1 MTPLIEARGLKKTY
15 LSGDRLLTV
24 IDGLDLAVSAGETVA
39 IVGASGTGKS
49 TLLHLLGGIDRPSA
63 GEILF
68 EGRRLET
75 LSATALARYRNAA
88 VGFVFQFHFLMPDF
102 TALENVQMPLL
113 LGGERRGP
121 AARRAA
127 ELLADVGLADR
138 GHHRP
143 GELSGGEQQR
153 VAIARAIARAPQVL
167 LADEPT
173 GNLDRATGEAVF
185 GLLQRLNRER
195 GLTLVVVTHNGELA
209 HACGRTLTLEGGRF
223 HPAPAA
229 RPRRAAAYPADAR
242 LILPGSVLLAPCSSS
257 T

>member
-1 MTPLIEARGLKKTY
+1 MTPLIEARGVRKTY
-15 LSGDRLLTV
+15 RSGEKQLTV
-24 IDGLDLAVSAGETVA
+24 IDGLDLAVASGETVA
-39 IVGASGTGKS
+39 IVGASGAGKS

-68 EGRRLET
+68 EGRRLDA
-75 LSATALARYRNAA
+75 LSAAALARYRNAA
-88 VGFVFQFHFLMPDF
+88 VGFVFQFPFQMPDF

-113 LGGERRGP
+113 LGGERRGA

-153 VAIARAIARAPQVL
+153 VAIARAIARSPQLL

-173 GNLDRATGEAVF
+173 GNLDRGTGEAVF
-185 GLLQRLNRER
+185 ALLQGLNRDR
-195 GLTLVVVTHNGELA
+195 GLTMIIVTHNEELA
-209 HACGRTLTLEGGRF
+209 RASGRTLKLDSGRF
-223 HPAPAA
+223 APPPSA
-229 RPRRAAAYPADAR
+229 
-242 LILPGSVLLAPCSSS
+242 
-257 T
+257 

>member
-1 MTPLIEARGLKKTY
+1 MPPLIEARGLTKTY
-15 LSGDRLLTV
+15 MSGERQLTV
-24 IDGLDLAVSAGETVA
+24 IDGLDLSVSAGETVA

-68 EGRRLET
+68 EGRRLDA

-113 LGGERRGP
+113 LGGERGGP

-153 VAIARAIARAPQVL
+153 VAIARAIARAPQLL

-173 GNLDRATGEAVF
+173 GNLDRATGEAIF
-185 GLLQRLNRER
+185 SLLQRLNRER

-209 HACGRTLTLEGGRF
+209 LACGRTLTLDSGRF
-223 HPAPAA
+223 VPAPAPQVAA
-229 RPRRAAAYPADAR
+229 R
-242 LILPGSVLLAPCSSS
+242 
-257 T
+257 

>member
-1 MTPLIEARGLKKTY
+1 MTTPLVEARGLKKTY
-15 LSGDRLLTV
+15 LSGDKPLTV
-24 IDGLDLAVSAGETVA
+24 IDGLDLTVTAGETVA

-68 EGRRLET
+68 EGLRLDA
-75 LSATALARYRNAA
+75 LSATALARYRNAT

-102 TALENVQMPLL
+102 TALENVLMPLL
-113 LGGERRGP
+113 LGGERSGP
-121 AARRAA
+121 ATRRAA

-153 VAIARAIARAPQVL
+153 VAIARAIARAPQLL

-173 GNLDRATGEAVF
+173 GNLDRGTGEAIF
-185 GLLQRLNRER
+185 ALLQRLNRER
-195 GLTLVVVTHNGELA
+195 GLTLVVVTHNRELA
-209 HACGRTLTLEGGRF
+209 FACGRTLTLDGGRF
-223 HPAPAA
+223 TSPP
-229 RPRRAAAYPADAR
+229 PP
-242 LILPGSVLLAPCSSS
+242 
-257 T
+257 

>member
-1 MTPLIEARGLKKTY
+1 MTIPLIEARGLKKTY
-15 LSGDRLLTV
+15 LSGDRPLTV
-24 IDGLDLAVSAGETVA
+24 IDGLDLAVTAGETVA

-68 EGRRLET
+68 EGRRLDA

-113 LGGERRGP
+113 LGGERSGP

-127 ELLADVGLADR
+127 ALLADVGLADR

-153 VAIARAIARAPQVL
+153 VAIARAIARSPQLL

-173 GNLDRATGEAVF
+173 GNLDRETG
-185 GLLQRLNRER
+185 GSILLLLQRLNRER
-195 GLTLVVVTHNGELA
+195 GLTLVVVTHNRELSY
-209 HACGRTLTLEGGRF
+209 ACGRTLTLEAGRF
-223 HPAPAA
+223 APAL
-229 RPRRAAAYPADAR
+229 PA
-242 LILPGSVLLAPCSSS
+242 
-257 T
+257 

>member
-1 MTPLIEARGLKKTY
+1 MPPLIEARGLKKTY
-15 LSGDRLLTV
+15 LSGDKPLTV
-24 IDGLDLAVSAGETVA
+24 IDGLDLTVTAGETVA

-68 EGRRLET
+68 EGRRLDA

-113 LGGERRGP
+113 LGGERSGP

-153 VAIARAIARAPQVL
+153 VAIARAVARAPQLL

-173 GNLDRATGEAVF
+173 GNLDRGTGEAVF
-185 GLLQRLNRER
+185 SLLQRLNRER
-195 GLTLVVVTHNGELA
+195 SLTLVVVTHNRELA
-209 HACGRTLTLEGGRF
+209 VACGRTLTLEGGRF
-223 HPAPAA
+223 IPAPATS
-229 RPRRAAAYPADAR
+229 P
-242 LILPGSVLLAPCSSS
+242 
-257 T
+257 

>member
-15 LSGDRLLTV
+15 MSGDRQLTV

-68 EGRRLET
+68 EGRRLDA

-113 LGGERRGP
+113 LGGERSGP

-153 VAIARAIARAPQVL
+153 VAIARAIARAPQLL

-173 GNLDRATGEAVF
+173 GNLDRGTGEAVF
-185 GLLQRLNRER
+185 SLLQRLNRER
-195 GLTLVVVTHNGELA
+195 GLTMVVVTHNGELA
-209 HACGRTLTLEGGRF
+209 SACGRTLTLEGGRF
-223 HPAPAA
+223 VPAPA
-229 RPRRAAAYPADAR
+229 REPLPMTYPER
-242 LILPGSVLLAPCSSS
+242 
-257 T
+257 

>member
-1 MTPLIEARGLKKTY
+1 MSTPLIEARGLKKSYT
-15 LSGDRLLTV
+15 SGDKPLTV
-24 IDGLDLAVSAGETVA
+24 IDGLDLTVAAGETVA

-49 TLLHLLGGIDRPSA
+49 TLLHLLGGLDRPSA

-68 EGRRLET
+68 EGRRLDA
-75 LSATALARYRNAA
+75 LSATALARYRNAT

-113 LGGERRGP
+113 LGGERRG
-121 AARRAA
+121 AAATRAA

-153 VAIARAIARAPQVL
+153 VAIARAIARNPQLL

-173 GNLDRATGEAVF
+173 GNLDRGTGDAVF
-185 GLLQRLNRER
+185 ALLQRLNRER
-195 GLTLVVVTHNGELA
+195 GLTLVVVTHNAELA
-209 HACGRTLTLEGGRF
+209 RACGTTLTLDSGRF
-223 HPAPAA
+223 VAPRPA
-229 RPRRAAAYPADAR
+229 
-242 LILPGSVLLAPCSSS
+242 
-257 T
+257 

>member
-1 MTPLIEARGLKKTY
+1 MKPLIEARGLCKSY
-15 LSGDRLLTV
+15 MSGDRLLTV
-24 IDGLDLAVSAGETVA
+24 IDGLDLTVTAGETVA
-39 IVGASGTGKS
+39 IVGASGAGKS

-68 EGRRLET
+68 EGTRLDA

-113 LGGERRGP
+113 LGGERRSA

-153 VAIARAIARAPQVL
+153 VAIARAIARSPQLL

-173 GNLDRATGEAVF
+173 GNLDHATGRTVF

-195 GLTLVVVTHNGELA
+195 GLTMIVVTHNEELA
-209 HACGRTLTLEGGRF
+209 GATGRTLRLAGGQF
-223 HPAPAA
+223 PPAP
-229 RPRRAAAYPADAR
+229 PTP
-242 LILPGSVLLAPCSSS
+242 

>member
-1 MTPLIEARGLKKTY
+1 MPPLIEARGLKKTY
-15 LSGDRLLTV
+15 MSGERLLTV
-24 IDGLDLAVSAGETVA
+24 IDGIDLAVSAGETVA

-68 EGRRLET
+68 EGRRLDA

-113 LGGERRGP
+113 LGGERSGP

-153 VAIARAIARAPQVL
+153 VAIARAVARAPQLL

-173 GNLDRATGEAVF
+173 GNLDRGTGEAVF
-185 GLLQRLNRER
+185 SLLQRLNRER
-195 GLTLVVVTHNGELA
+195 GLTMVVVTHNTELA
-209 HACGRTLTLEGGRF
+209 HSCGRTLTLESGRF
-223 HPAPAA
+223 IPAPAA
-229 RPRRAAAYPADAR
+229 S
-242 LILPGSVLLAPCSSS
+242 L
-257 T
+257 

>member
-1 MTPLIEARGLKKTY
+1 MSAPLIEARGLRKSY
-15 LSGDRLLTV
+15 ASGAKQLTV
-24 IDGLDLAVSAGETVA
+24 IDGLDLAVAAGETVA
-39 IVGASGTGKS
+39 IVGASGAGKS

-68 EGRRLET
+68 EGRRLDA

-113 LGGERRGP
+113 LGGERRGA

-153 VAIARAIARAPQVL
+153 VAIARAIARSPQLL

-173 GNLDRATGEAVF
+173 GNLDRGTGEAVF
-185 GLLQRLNRER
+185 ALLQGLNRER
-195 GLTLVVVTHNGELA
+195 GLTMIIVTHNEELA
-209 HACGRTLTLEGGRF
+209 RASGRTLKLESGRF
-223 HPAPAA
+223 VAAAPA
-229 RPRRAAAYPADAR
+229 
-242 LILPGSVLLAPCSSS
+242 
-257 T
+257 

>member
-1 MTPLIEARGLKKTY
+1 MKPLIEARGLKKTY
-15 LSGDRLLTV
+15 MSGDKQLTV

-63 GEILF
+63 GEISF
-68 EGRRLET
+68 EGRRLDA
-75 LSATALARYRNAA
+75 LSPTALARYRNAA

-102 TALENVQMPLL
+102 TALENVLMPLL
-113 LGGERRGP
+113 LGGERSGP
-121 AARRAA
+121 ASRRAA

-153 VAIARAIARAPQVL
+153 VAIARAIARSPQLL

-173 GNLDRATGEAVF
+173 GNLDRGTGESIFA
-185 GLLQRLNRER
+185 LLQRLNRER
-195 GLTLVVVTHNGELA
+195 GLTMVMVTHNAELA
-209 HACGRTLTLEGGRF
+209 FACGRTLTLESGRF
-223 HPAPAA
+223 ITPPAPQPA
-229 RPRRAAAYPADAR
+229 PRTTPPRSA
-242 LILPGSVLLAPCSSS
+242 
-257 T
+257 

>member
-1 MTPLIEARGLKKTY
+1 MPPIIAARGLRKTY
-15 LSGDRLLTV
+15 MSGDKQLTV
-24 IDGLDLAVSAGETVA
+24 IDGLDLAVTAGETVA

-68 EGRRLET
+68 EGKRLDA

-113 LGGERRGP
+113 LGGERSGS
-121 AARRAA
+121 ATRRAA

-153 VAIARAIARAPQVL
+153 VAIARAIARAPQLL

-173 GNLDRATGEAVF
+173 GNLDRGTGDAIF
-185 GLLQRLNRER
+185 SLLQRLNRER
-195 GLTLVVVTHNGELA
+195 GLTMVVVTHNSELA
-209 HACGRTLTLEGGRF
+209 FACGRTLRLEGGRF
-223 HPAPAA
+223 APTPPSHPSPQAIP
-229 RPRRAAAYPADAR
+229 
-242 LILPGSVLLAPCSSS
+242 V
-257 T
+257 

>member
-1 MTPLIEARGLKKTY
+1 MPPLIEARGLKKTY
-15 LSGDRLLTV
+15 MSGDRPLTV
-24 IDGLDLAVSAGETVA
+24 IDGLDLAVSSGETVA

-63 GEILF
+63 GEIIF
-68 EGRRLET
+68 EGRRLDA

-113 LGGERRGP
+113 LGGERSGP

-153 VAIARAIARAPQVL
+153 VAIARAVGRAPQLL

-173 GNLDRATGEAVF
+173 GNLDRGTGEAVF
-185 GLLQRLNRER
+185 SLLQRLNRER
-195 GLTLVVVTHNGELA
+195 GLTMVVVTHNRELA
-209 HACGRTLTLEGGRF
+209 LACGRTLTLEGGRF
-223 HPAPAA
+223 VPAPAA
-229 RPRRAAAYPADAR
+229 S
-242 LILPGSVLLAPCSSS
+242 L
-257 T
+257 

>member
-1 MTPLIEARGLKKTY
+1 MAPLIEARGLKKTY
-15 LSGDRLLTV
+15 MSGDKPLTV
-24 IDGLDLAVSAGETVA
+24 IDGLDLAVAAGETVA

-68 EGRRLET
+68 EGKRLDA

-113 LGGERRGP
+113 LAGERP
-121 AARRAA
+121 AAAARRAA
-127 ELLADVGLADR
+127 ELLAEVGLAER

-153 VAIARAIARAPQVL
+153 VAIARAIARAPQLL

-173 GNLDRATGEAVF
+173 GNLDRVTGDAVF
-185 GLLQRLNRER
+185 ALLQRLNRER
-195 GLTLVVVTHNGELA
+195 GLTIVIVTHNAELA
-209 HACGRTLTLEGGRF
+209 LACGRTLRLDSGHF
-223 HPAPAA
+223 VP
-229 RPRRAAAYPADAR
+229 PR
-242 LILPGSVLLAPCSSS
+242 G
-257 T
+257 

>member
-1 MTPLIEARGLKKTY
+1 M
-15 LSGDRLLTV
+15 SGDRQLTV
-24 IDGLDLAVSAGETVA
+24 IDGLDLACRAGETVA

-68 EGRRLET
+68 EGRRLDA

-113 LGGERRGP
+113 LGGERGGP

-153 VAIARAIARAPQVL
+153 VAIARAIARAPQLL

-173 GNLDRATGEAVF
+173 GNLDRGTGEAIF
-185 GLLQRLNRER
+185 ALLQRLNRER
-195 GLTLVVVTHNGELA
+195 GLTHGGGHPQRGTG
-209 HACGRTLTLEGGRF
+209 ACLRENPDPRGRAFR
-223 HPAPAA
+223 PAP
-229 RPRRAAAYPADAR
+229 RRGTRR
-242 LILPGSVLLAPCSSS
+242 LRDLPGGGEPDLAGERVAGVPPVVLDLAP
-257 T
+257 

>member
-1 MTPLIEARGLKKTY
+1 MKPLIEARGLKKAY
-15 LSGDRLLTV
+15 MSGDRLLTV
-24 IDGLDLAVSAGETVA
+24 IDGLDLTVTAGETVA

-68 EGRRLET
+68 EGKRLEA

-113 LGGERRGP
+113 LGGERSGP

-153 VAIARAIARAPQVL
+153 VAIARAIARAPQLL

-173 GNLDRATGEAVF
+173 GNLDRDTGEAIF
-185 GLLQRLNRER
+185 ALLQRLNRER
-195 GLTLVVVTHNGELA
+195 GLTVVVVTHNRDLA
-209 HACGRTLTLEGGRF
+209 LACGKTLTLEGGRF
-223 HPAPAA
+223 ASPP
-229 RPRRAAAYPADAR
+229 PP
-242 LILPGSVLLAPCSSS
+242 
-257 T
+257 

>member
-1 MTPLIEARGLKKTY
+1 MPPLIEARGLKKSY
-15 LSGDRLLTV
+15 MSGERLLTV
-24 IDGLDLAVSAGETVA
+24 IDGLDLTVSAGETVA

-68 EGRRLET
+68 EGRRLDA

-113 LGGERRGP
+113 LGGERSGP

-127 ELLADVGLADR
+127 ELLADIGLADR

-153 VAIARAIARAPQVL
+153 VAIARAIARSPQLL

-173 GNLDRATGEAVF
+173 GNLDRGTGEAIF
-185 GLLQRLNRER
+185 ALLQRLNRER
-195 GLTLVVVTHNGELA
+195 GLTMVVVTHNRELA
-209 HACGRTLTLEGGRF
+209 IACGRTLTLEGGRF
-223 HPAPAA
+223 APAP
-229 RPRRAAAYPADAR
+229 RPPPAPPVIPQR
-242 LILPGSVLLAPCSSS
+242 
-257 T
+257 

>member
-1 MTPLIEARGLKKTY
+1 VATPLIEARGLKKVY
-15 LSGDRLLTV
+15 QSGDRPLTV
-24 IDGLDLAVSAGETVA
+24 IDGLDLSVAPGETVA

-68 EGRRLET
+68 EGRRLDA

-113 LGGERRGP
+113 LGGERGGP

-153 VAIARAIARAPQVL
+153 VAIARAIARAPQLL

-173 GNLDRATGEAVF
+173 GNLDRSTGEAVF
-185 GLLQRLNRER
+185 GLLRRLNQER
-195 GLTLVVVTHNGELA
+195 GLTLVVVTHNAELA
-209 HACGRTLTLEGGRF
+209 SACGRTLSLEGGRF
-223 HPAPAA
+223 APPPAA
-229 RPRRAAAYPADAR
+229 QPPVSRGR
-242 LILPGSVLLAPCSSS
+242 
-257 T
+257 

>member
-1 MTPLIEARGLKKTY
+1 MTIPLIEARGLRKRY
-15 LSGDRLLTV
+15 GGGERALTV
-24 IDGLDLAVSAGETVA
+24 IDGLDLAVAPGETVA
-39 IVGASGTGKS
+39 IVGASGAGKS

-68 EGRRLET
+68 EGRRLDA
-75 LSATALARYRNAA
+75 LSTAALARYRNAT

-113 LGGERRGP
+113 LGGERPGA

-153 VAIARAIARAPQVL
+153 VAIARAIARSPRLL

-173 GNLDRATGEAVF
+173 GNLDRHTGDAVF
-185 GLLQRLNRER
+185 ALLGSLNRER
-195 GLTLVVVTHNGELA
+195 GLTMVMVTHNAELA
-209 HACGRTLTLEGGRF
+209 RACGRTLTLESGRF
-223 HPAPAA
+223 VGAPAA
-229 RPRRAAAYPADAR
+229 GA
-242 LILPGSVLLAPCSSS
+242 
-257 T
+257 

>member
-1 MTPLIEARGLKKTY
+1 MKPLIEARGLKKAY
-15 LSGDRLLTV
+15 MSGDRQLTV
-24 IDGLDLAVSAGETVA
+24 IDGLDLAVTAGETVA
-39 IVGASGTGKS
+39 IGGASGTGKS

-68 EGRRLET
+68 EGKRLDA

-113 LGGERRGP
+113 LADERSD
-121 AARRAA
+121 AAAKRAA
-127 ELLADVGLADR
+127 ELLAEVGLAER

-153 VAIARAIARAPQVL
+153 VAIARAIARAPQLL

-173 GNLDRATGEAVF
+173 GNLDRTTGEAVF
-185 GLLQRLNRER
+185 SLLQRLNRER
-195 GLTLVVVTHNGELA
+195 GLTIVIVTHNAELA
-209 HACGRTLTLEGGRF
+209 LACGRTLTLEGGRF
-223 HPAPAA
+223 AQP
-229 RPRRAAAYPADAR
+229 RP
-242 LILPGSVLLAPCSSS
+242 
-257 T
+257 

>member
-1 MTPLIEARGLKKTY
+1 VPPLIEARGLKKSY
-15 LSGDRLLTV
+15 LSGDRQLTV
-24 IDGLDLAVSAGETVA
+24 IDGLDLTVSAGETVA

-68 EGRRLET
+68 EGRRLDA

-113 LGGERRGP
+113 LGGERGGA

-153 VAIARAIARAPQVL
+153 VAIARAIARAPQLL

-173 GNLDRATGEAVF
+173 GNLDRGTGEAIF
-185 GLLQRLNRER
+185 ALLQRLNRER

-209 HACGRTLTLEGGRF
+209 TACGRTLTLESGRF
-223 HPAPAA
+223 APT
-229 RPRRAAAYPADAR
+229 RR
-242 LILPGSVLLAPCSSS
+242 
-257 T
+257 

>member
-1 MTPLIEARGLKKTY
+1 MSETPVTIPLIEARGLKKTY
-15 LSGDRLLTV
+15 MSGERPLTV

-68 EGRRLET
+68 EGRQLDA

-113 LGGERRGP
+113 LAGERGGP

-127 ELLADVGLADR
+127 DLLADVGLADR

-153 VAIARAIARAPQVL
+153 VAIARAVARSPQLL

-173 GNLDRATGEAVF
+173 GNLDRGTGEAVF
-185 GLLQRLNRER
+185 SILQRLNRER
-195 GLTLVVVTHNGELA
+195 GLTMVVVTHNRELA
-209 HACGRTLTLEGGRF
+209 VACGRTLTLDGGRF
-223 HPAPAA
+223 VPAA
-229 RPRRAAAYPADAR
+229 AAG
-242 LILPGSVLLAPCSSS
+242 L
-257 T
+257 

>member
-1 MTPLIEARGLKKTY
+1 VTIPLIEARGLKKTY
-15 LSGDRLLTV
+15 MSGDRQLTV
-24 IDGLDLAVSAGETVA
+24 IDGLDLTVATGETVA

-68 EGRRLET
+68 EGKRLDA

-113 LGGERRGP
+113 LGGERSGS
-121 AARRAA
+121 ATRRAA

-153 VAIARAIARAPQVL
+153 VAIARAIARAPQLL

-173 GNLDRATGEAVF
+173 GNLDRGTGDAIF
-185 GLLQRLNRER
+185 SLLQRLNRER
-195 GLTLVVVTHNGELA
+195 GLTMVVVTHNGELA
-209 HACGRTLTLEGGRF
+209 LACGRTLRLEGGRF
-223 HPAPAA
+223 APNPPSHPSPQAIPA
-229 RPRRAAAYPADAR
+229 
-242 LILPGSVLLAPCSSS
+242 
-257 T
+257 